1 MRIVA
6 VNAAVAHKTH
16 EVKGGAVL
24 FAVFHCADKGFILK
38 KVAVLNGLCN
48 SCQLLI
54 NNAACADVCVTDL
67 AVAHLT
73 VRKTD
78 VHSGSA
84 DIGYR
89 VFAHEAVKVRLV
101 SRGNGVAFG

>member
-1 MRIVA
+1 MRVVA
-6 VNAAVAHKTH
+6 VNAAVTH
-16 EVKGGAVL
+16 ETHEMKGGAVL
-24 FAVFHCADKGFILK
+24 FAVFHCADKRLILK
-38 KVAVLNGLCN
+38 KVAVLNGLCD
-48 SCQLLI
+48 SCELLI

-101 SRGNGVAFG
+101 SRGNGVALS